1 MRYDLTPCCPEAS
14 PSYPCTRTGNVQ
26 SELCRLARVVD
37 HKAERGEVEAALKLK
52 ASKVSVQKRLVA
64 VAEEDE
70 VSTPP

>member
-1 MRYDLTPCCPEAS
+1 
-14 PSYPCTRTGNVQ
+14 VQ

-70 VSTPP
+70 VSTPQ